1 MVSQKRKAKTA
12 CLQLYFGINFV
23 ENEANYQKRFLH
35 IFYVNHHPP
44 TCTINYK
51 TPRVNIP
58 VLLVPPEVVEVA
70 TKSSE
75 PSEFWGGV
83 GVGSGGGPFMGGK
96 VGGCCISGP
105 AG

>member
-1 MVSQKRKAKTA
+1 MLDTKN
-12 CLQLYFGINFV
+12 NFKICICNNFFV
-23 ENEANYQKRFLH
+23 
-35 IFYVNHHPP
+35 
-44 TCTINYK
+44 
-51 TPRVNIP
+51 P

-83 GVGSGGGPFMGGK
+83 GVGSGGGPLMGGK

-105 AG
+105 AGW